1 MVINMKKGVEIDKKT
16 LEKGEKKPK
25 IGDYIRTKGGR
36 IGKIVGYTTQIDIS
50 FGKDTLIDTPIPA
63 YLMDTFYCASDEQDV
78 WTDDMIKSSGKRL
91 IDVIE
96 SGDLVNM
103 LVVFQVTSIMGV
115 ASSKRVRV
123 IDGDNLISLND
134 KDIRHVV
141 CHEVL
146 EDNGY
151 ENK

>member
-1 MVINMKKGVEIDKKT
+1 MEKGVEIDKKT
-16 LEKGEKKPK
+16 LKKGEKQLK
-25 IGDYIRTKGGR
+25 IGDYIRTKGGY

-50 FGKDTLIDTPIPA
+50 FKEDTLIDTPIPT
-63 YLMDTFYCASDEQDV
+63 YLMDTFYSASDEQDV
-78 WTDDMIKSSGKRL
+78 WTDDMVKSSGKRL

-115 ASSKRVRV
+115 ASSKRVKV
-123 IDGDNLISLND
+123 IDGDKLISLKD

-141 CHEVL
+141 CRERL
-146 EDNGY
+146 ECDGY